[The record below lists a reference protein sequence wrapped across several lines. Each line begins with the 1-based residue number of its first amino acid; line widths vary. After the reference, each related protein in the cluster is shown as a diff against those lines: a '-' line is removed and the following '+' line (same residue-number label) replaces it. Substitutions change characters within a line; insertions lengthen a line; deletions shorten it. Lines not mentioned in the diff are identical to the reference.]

1 MSDETSMV
9 SKYLNPLRVLAG
21 MGRRASALSA
31 RRAKESRH
39 ANAKAWLGRCAV
51 PIKANVGCGQEPF
64 QGWTNLDLESNSRAD
79 ILWDVTEGL
88 PFENGSCAYV
98 YCEHFLEHLPVQDGV
113 RFLVECNR
121 SLRKGGVVRIGMPSA
136 EELVRHYYQNDWANQ
151 PWLEKHGFTWIKTRA
166 EYINICFR
174 EWGHQ
179 WLYDFEELERRLREA
194 GFDKIKNTEW
204 GESEH
209 AELRNRETRKETLL
223 ICEAT
228 K

>member
-1 MSDETSMV
+1 MASARRQRSTSPATYAAADCASPRTGGFWRGWRRILLSAPAIRFSPEQRQLVSDETSMV
-9 SKYLNPLRVLAG
+9 SKYLIPLRVLAG

-98 YCEHFLEHLPVQDGV
+98 YCEHFLEHLPV
-113 RFLVECNR
+113 
-121 SLRKGGVVRIGMPSA
+121 
-136 EELVRHYYQNDWANQ
+136 
-151 PWLEKHGFTWIKTRA
+151 
-166 EYINICFR
+166 
-174 EWGHQ
+174 
-179 WLYDFEELERRLREA
+179 
-194 GFDKIKNTEW
+194 
-204 GESEH
+204 
-209 AELRNRETRKETLL
+209 
-223 ICEAT
+223 
-228 K
+228 